1 MIPVATITLNLV
13 NGAASSKLVLERYVK
28 VIIVSH
34 KLREISSTNLVGIIL
49 LIEGFLL

>member
-13 NGAASSKLVLERYVK
+13 NGAASSKLVLERY
-28 VIIVSH
+28 IVSH